1 MAKVGEVATQSTRF
15 TFNLDDNSSEEAFD
29 KPRSRTK
36 SFSSSWEK
44 RRGASVSTTASS
56 TSVSTLEESSS
67 LVAQSIGMSSQCAT
81 RRRAESRSGYL
92 RLPDYSC

>member
-1 MAKVGEVATQSTRF
+1 MPADNFSMVNRGKVGEAATESTRF
-15 TFNLDDNSSEEAFD
+15 SFNLDANSSEEAFD

-44 RRGASVSTTASS
+44 RLGASLSTTASS

-67 LVAQSIGMSSQCAT
+67 LVAQSPG
-81 RRRAESRSGYL
+81 
-92 RLPDYSC
+92 